1 MSHHGDAPEGIG
13 AVESGQNETVDLISS
28 DKVEGT
34 AVYDRQGNRIGD
46 IHCVMIGK
54 VSGQV
59 AYAVL
64 SFGGL
69 LGIGER
75 YHPLPWR
82 SLTYDTRLGGYA
94 ADTTEEWLHE
104 APSFAAGEDPLGTDP
119 AFGGRVREFY
129 GVNI

>member
-94 ADTTEEWLHE
+94 TGMTQERLHD
-104 APSFAAGEDPLGTDP
+104 APSFGAGENPFGTDP
-119 AFGGRVREFY
+119 AFGGRVRKFY